1 MHIFVLQDN
10 PLQHTIIIMKHFIS
24 TLLILAFHT
33 STVSAQEIHLQ
44 GSISH
49 NGKPL
54 VQATIMEMDDNHRI
68 LNQTY
73 SDSNGQFILKVTG
86 GKTSLRVTAPG
97 MRKFTKKIGHATTW
111 QVNMNRDSTPEMSG
125 KAKNRHETTKLLV
138 GKMND
143 RPIPQISWVEQLTD
157 TTYTLV
163 VPVRMPTMVEEYPIG
178 RKLTV
183 TDFNGHAVAIG
194 KCIEQAIAEE
204 GVPKSWDPFI
214 RVSTNNSTGNNSP
227 FTTDDRDYF
236 AYPRFSFTKAEME
249 YMIDHGTELACF
261 AVDTSRGDNFWI
273 YYPAVTFARELQ
285 KILNRMQK

>member
-1 MHIFVLQDN
+1 
-10 PLQHTIIIMKHFIS
+10 MKHFIS
-24 TLLILAFHT
+24 ALLIGTLYISA
-33 STVSAQEIHLQ
+33 VSAQETYIQ
-44 GSISH
+44 GSVSH
-49 NGKPL
+49 NGRPL
-54 VQATIMEMDDNHRI
+54 EQAKIMEMDVNHRI

-73 SDSNGQFILKVTG
+73 SDSNGHFVLKVTG

-97 MRKFTKKIGHATTW
+97 MRKFTQKINHATTW
-111 QVNMNRDSTPEMSG
+111 QVNMKKDHTPEESD
-125 KAKNRHETTKLLV
+125 KAKARYETTKLLV
-138 GKMND
+138 GRMND
-143 RPIPQISWVEQLTD
+143 RAIPQISWVEQLTD

-194 KCIEQAIAEE
+194 KCIEEAVPEE
-204 GVPKSWDPFI
+204 GLPKSWDPFI
-214 RVSTNNSTGNNSP
+214 RVSTNNSADNASP

-249 YMIDHGTELACF
+249 YMIDHSTELACF

-273 YYPAVTFARELQ
+273 YYPATSFARELQ